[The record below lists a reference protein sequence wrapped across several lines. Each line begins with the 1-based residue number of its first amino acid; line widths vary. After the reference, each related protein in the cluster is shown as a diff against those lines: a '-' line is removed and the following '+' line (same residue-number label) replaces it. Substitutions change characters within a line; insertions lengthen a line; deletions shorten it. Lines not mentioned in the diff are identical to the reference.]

1 MGLVCIGVRRVVGGV
16 FRWVLLVSLMCML
29 CAGVIAVG
37 ELLFIVLVGRCCAA
51 YLFGVGVLVGVLLV
65 GSSLGGVAVLL

>member
-1 MGLVCIGVRRVVGGV
+1 
-16 FRWVLLVSLMCML
+16 ML

-51 YLFGVGVLVGVLLV
+51 SLFGVGVLVGVLLV
-65 GSSLGGVAVLL
+65 GSSLGGVVVLL